1 MKKLITLLFLIP
13 LIGISQNNSLGQ
25 IAKEIEAAK
34 AQQGAFPSYDL
45 FNSQTKSASEN
56 YSTGVEAGIVMTID
70 GQLLQSLRT
79 DKPEKLK
86 LNLPFYEDGSS
97 ISVELIATEVYS
109 PTFKALTSDGTDITK
124 TVDFGI
130 HYRGIIAGNSN
141 SLVSISV
148 FQNQVSGFIA
158 DQNGNFTL
166 GKLQDSELDHII
178 YPDSSIK
185 TTFDFNCGTVDDG
198 VGYTAEQLS
207 MPESIDPGDIV
218 DIYVEAGSTV
228 YESFGG
234 DLASSVAFL
243 SGVFAQCYVLYAN
256 DGIAAR
262 TSSMLVWTFTDP
274 YTSSS
279 SSTKLNQFRGN
290 TPPDGFDGDL
300 GHLVEVQNIGGIA
313 SGFSGICAPNTDD
326 SLCFSGFAGTSFS
339 SVPTYSFNVFLIAH
353 EMGHLL
359 GSRHTHACVWNGDN
373 TAIDSCSGFTE
384 GSCPLPG
391 LPADGGTIMSY
402 CSSTSAGVDFTL
414 GFGPQPTAVILN
426 NIDATGNC
434 LNPAGDN
441 PPVAVCQTIEV
452 ELGTDGTATITVDDL
467 DAGSYDDVAVVTR
480 AIDIDSFDC
489 DDIGDNRVMLTVT
502 DGDGL
507 TNSCIAIVRVLD
519 TLDPVITDCPGDL
532 EVTEEVSYTLPDFTG
547 DLVVDDNCADINIT
561 QSPTP
566 GTVLGDGTYTVTFNV
581 TDAGGNTVSCDFE
594 LIVNIILG
602 VGDPELAGSLVLY
615 PNPAQDF
622 IKLTNPQNLELQEVA
637 IYDITGKL
645 MGRMDL
651 REMTDDITMDV
662 SRLDSAVYFVI
673 IKDEFNQIV
682 RRIVKK

>member
-13 LIGISQNNSLGQ
+13 LFGIAQNNSLAPV
-25 IAKEIEAAK
+25 AKEIELAK
-34 AQQGAFPSYDL
+34 AQQGTFPSYNL
-45 FNSQTKSASEN
+45 FNPQAKSATEN
-56 YSTGVEAGIVMTID
+56 YSTGVDAGVVMTID
-70 GQLLQSLRT
+70 GQLLQTLRT
-79 DKPEKLK
+79 DNPKSLK
-86 LNLPFYEDGSS
+86 LSLPFYEDGSS
-97 ISVELIATEVYS
+97 IALELVATEVFS
-109 PTFKALTSDGTDITK
+109 PTFKALTSEGIDITK
-124 TVDFGI
+124 SVDFGI
-130 HYRGIIAGNSN
+130 HYRGIIEGNSK

-148 FQNQVSGFIA
+148 FENQVSGFIA
-158 DQNGNFTL
+158 NQNGNFTL
-166 GKLQDSELDHII
+166 GRLENSKLDHII
-178 YPDSSIK
+178 YPDASLK
-185 TTFDFNCGTVDDG
+185 TTFELNCGTVDDG
-198 VGYTAEQLS
+198 VVYTEEQLS
-207 MPESIDPGDIV
+207 SPEAIDPGDIV

-228 YESFGG
+228 YTSFGG
-234 DLASSVAFL
+234 DLSASVAFL

-274 YTSSS
+274 YTSTSS
-279 SSTKLNQFRGN
+279 GTKLNQFRTN

-326 SLCFSGFAGTSFS
+326 SLCFSGFAGTSYN

-359 GSRHTHACVWNGDN
+359 GSRHTHACVWNGDG

-391 LPADGGTIMSY
+391 LPPDGGTIMSY
-402 CSSTSAGVDFTL
+402 CSGTSAGVDFTL

-426 NIDATGNC
+426 NIEATGNC

-452 ELGTDGTATITVDDL
+452 ELGADGTATITVDDL
-467 DAGSYDDVAVVTR
+467 DAGSYDDVAIDTR
-480 AIDIDSFDC
+480 SLDIDTFDC
-489 DDIGDNRVMLTVT
+489 DDIGDNRVLLTVT

-507 TNSCIAIVRVLD
+507 TNSCVGIVRVID
-519 TLDPVITDCPGDL
+519 AIDPVITDCPGDL

-547 DLVVDDNCADINIT
+547 DVVATDNCADLTIT
-561 QSPTP
+561 QSPSP
-566 GTVLGDGTYTVTFNV
+566 GTVLDDGTYTVTFTV
-581 TDAGGNTVSCDFE
+581 TDAGGNSINCDFE

-602 VGDPELAGSLVLY
+602 VGDPELAESLALY
-615 PNPAQDF
+615 PNPAQDYV
-622 IKLTNPQNLELQEVA
+622 KLTNPRNLELTELS

-645 MGRMDL
+645 MSRMDL
-651 REMTDDITMDV
+651 EEMTDEITLDV
-662 SRLDSAVYFVI
+662 SKLNSAVYFVI

-682 RRIVKK
+682 RRIVKQ